1 MATFVKILTN
11 VSKMI
16 ITVTKTL
23 NVLTMRAH
31 TIVTVTQDILETG
44 HFAKISMNAQMVII
58 IATKMQFV
66 RMRKDFLPV
75 NAKMVIKGMGLY
87 VKI

>member
-1 MATFVKILTN
+1 MAIFVKILTN
-11 VSKMI
+11 VSKMS

-23 NVLTMRAH
+23 IVLTMRAH
-31 TIVTVTQDILETG
+31 SIVTVTQDFLEMG

-58 IATKMQFV
+58 IAIKMQFV
-66 RMRKDFLPV
+66 RMRKDLLPV
-75 NAKMVIKGMGLY
+75 NAKMVIEGMGLY